1 MRVGEEFA
9 RIFVLYGALGTIRSS
24 ACGFLP
30 ETHPSGLDN
39 EQKTMRVRNKEL
51 RNKWKRKEEKIK
63 QLKREAIAAGK
74 KPAAP
79 KAAPAPKAEA
89 APKAAAPKKA
99 AAATADKPKK
109 APAKKK
115 AEAAE

>member
-1 MRVGEEFA
+1 MA
-9 RIFVLYGALGTIRSS
+9 Q
-24 ACGFLP
+24 
-30 ETHPSGLDN
+30 PSGLEN

-51 RNKWKRKEEKIK
+51 RNKWKRKEERIK

-79 KAAPAPKAEA
+79 KAVAAKPEA
-89 APKAAAPKKA
+89 APKAAAAPKKA
-99 AAATADKPKK
+99 AATTDKPKK

-115 AEAAE
+115 VEAAE